1 MEFVTSGPKDR
12 TPGLPGSDKNYFNT
26 GGVDFM
32 KTNQVELKAAFGPR
46 QAVGLHFVQGQADW
60 AKEK

>member
-1 MEFVTSGPKDR
+1 MCVGGGGVQRLSNM
-12 TPGLPGSDKNYFNT
+12 GLRDAGVSKNYFNT

-46 QAVGLHFVQGQADW
+46 QAVGLHFVQGQAD
-60 AKEK
+60 